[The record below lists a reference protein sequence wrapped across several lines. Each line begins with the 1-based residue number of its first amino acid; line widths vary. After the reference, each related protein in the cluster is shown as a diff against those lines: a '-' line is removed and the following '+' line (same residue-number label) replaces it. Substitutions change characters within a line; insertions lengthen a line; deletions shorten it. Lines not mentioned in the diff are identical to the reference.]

1 MSNVKKHDKTLVIVV
16 EVVATFSACFSVPLQ
31 RHYLLLPYS
40 KYITWYCIDF

>member
-1 MSNVKKHDKTLVIVV
+1 MSNVKKHEITLVIVV

-40 KYITWYCIDF
+40 KYIT